1 MIHVLQRL
9 LHVGPRPALT
19 PAPER
24 AAAAARTEEDLRRA
38 VEQRRQAQILA
49 EQIRERR
56 RVNGFAEAMIQLWEG
71 HQ

>member
-9 LHVGPRPALT
+9 LHVGPRTSLT
-19 PAPER
+19 PPSVR
-24 AAAAARTEEDLRRA
+24 AAAARRTAEDLRRA
-38 VEQRRQAQILA
+38 EEQRRQAQALA

>member
-9 LHVGPRPALT
+9 LHVEPRTSLT
-19 PAPER
+19 PPSVR
-24 AAAAARTEEDLRRA
+24 AAAARRTAEDLRRA
-38 VEQRRQAQILA
+38 EEQARQAQALT